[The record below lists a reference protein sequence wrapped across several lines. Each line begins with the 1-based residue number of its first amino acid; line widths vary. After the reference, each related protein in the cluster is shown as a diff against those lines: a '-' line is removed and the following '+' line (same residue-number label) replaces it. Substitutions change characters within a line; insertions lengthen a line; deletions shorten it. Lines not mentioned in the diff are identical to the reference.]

1 VVCIVRLSSQ
11 STWAASNAPW
21 FSQVPSVIK
30 VARQS
35 LVLQRTRWL
44 QSWYVAVAKSIEKQG
59 PPETA
64 GSSPSN
70 RARRSGAKTSMPAA
84 CCAIIF
90 CPWLF
95 ICLLD
100 LVGKKCMPMSFHRPN
115 PNRSNPC
122 KNCNCSRSVQ
132 ATRRRE
138 RAESFRLEL
147 DNDSKTTML
156 LSVFGLLCRDAMVF
170 LSNPIRL
177 FLTESKDFVGGRL
190 QFINGKVRL
199 NGVRMK

>member
-1 VVCIVRLSSQ
+1 
-11 STWAASNAPW
+11 
-21 FSQVPSVIK
+21 
-30 VARQS
+30 
-35 LVLQRTRWL
+35 
-44 QSWYVAVAKSIEKQG
+44 
-59 PPETA
+59 
-64 GSSPSN
+64 
-70 RARRSGAKTSMPAA
+70 MPAA

-100 LVGKKCMPMSFHRPN
+100 LSQNNHMQNRVLGIGDLSVAVIGNEGTIANKPYLVGKKCMPMSFHRPN

-199 NGVRMK
+199 SGVRMK